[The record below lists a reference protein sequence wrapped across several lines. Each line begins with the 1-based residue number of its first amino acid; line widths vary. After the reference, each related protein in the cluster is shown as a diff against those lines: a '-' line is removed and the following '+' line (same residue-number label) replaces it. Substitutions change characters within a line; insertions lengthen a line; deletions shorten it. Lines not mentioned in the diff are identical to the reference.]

1 MLIAV
6 ISEDAFPVH
15 VNILMQVAGEYAGD
29 PLLDKKIDD
38 VISIRH
44 VKVRVL
50 LVRV

>member
-29 PLLDKKIDD
+29 LLLDKK
-38 VISIRH
+38 SMMSYRFGM
-44 VKVRVL
+44 
-50 LVRV
+50 